1 MEFTVHTPGLEE
13 HYRGNSHYEI
23 GAGNSVLTVSA
34 DDGKKI
40 VYGPAA
46 WLRVEERSDAPTA
59 T

>member
-1 MEFTVHTPGLEE
+1 MHTPGVEE
-13 HYRGNSHYEI
+13 YYQGTSRYEI
-23 GAGNSVLTVSA
+23 GAGNGVLTVSG

-46 WLRVEERSDAPTA
+46 WLRVEEQSDAPTM